1 MALPFVAGIALGA
14 GVVYAFNK
22 VDSIKNALG
31 YGVDK
36 TKEIAAC
43 SFEKTKDVAVDIK
56 DTVDATVD
64 CIKEKKVTRKTAKVK
79 DADTTIAIEKEE
91 K

>member
-1 MALPFVAGIALGA
+1 MALPFIAGIALGA
-14 GVVYAFNK
+14 GVVVAFNK
-22 VDSIKNALG
+22 VGKIKEVLG

-64 CIKEKKVTRKTAKVK
+64 CIKEKKVTRKTTKKEDATVK
-79 DADTTIAIEKEE
+79 IEKEE